1 MKEMCDLI
9 NTMQGAVSV
18 ISVAS
23 PWVMHLLKVL
33 RDISTSGRNSSL
45 TVKCQALCQLREFF
59 EDRSA
64 LEHDVKRWMDACRH
78 E

>member
-9 NTMQGAVSV
+9 NAMQGAVSV

-45 TVKCQALCQLREFF
+45 TEVSGTVSVERVL
-59 EDRSA
+59 
-64 LEHDVKRWMDACRH
+64 
-78 E
+78 